1 MSYNQKNGVFRNGIL
16 QSCYDIEPIAMMKDI
31 MIYVC
36 HSSPSIHKYVEKL
49 YTLGIAIFN
58 KLC

>member
-1 MSYNQKNGVFRNGIL
+1 
-16 QSCYDIEPIAMMKDI
+16 MMKDI

-36 HSSPSIHKYVEKL
+36 LSSPSIHKYVEKL